1 MKCERGARSTVLAI
15 TNAPIRIHMEL
26 KCQDLGNNPLSWE
39 IFRNNHYLPVKS
51 GSCHDSV
58 FIQVNF
64 WYIFSNFVYNTS
76 MDTSQIVHN
85 RSYEHYKHF
94 LCKEK
99 VITKRLDR
107 ISLRQQRARTVDT
120 VCPQASQA
128 GPKQKG
134 GQGSAAFV
142 SCRCIHTTCVCI
154 SPSGITEERVVSDFL
169 EAKSCMLSST
179 CLCAKCKL
187 TLPSSTSLR

>member
-51 GSCHDSV
+51 GSCHHNV
-58 FIQVNF
+58 FIQVNL

-107 ISLRQQRARTVDT
+107 IPLQQQRARKVDT

-134 GQGSAAFV
+134 GQGENK
-142 SCRCIHTTCVCI
+142 R
-154 SPSGITEERVVSDFL
+154 
-169 EAKSCMLSST
+169 
-179 CLCAKCKL
+179 
-187 TLPSSTSLR
+187 SLRVLQMYTHNMCMYFSFRNNRGEDSFWLLRG